1 MKKTKFLA
9 VAIIASL
16 LGIHAVADQYV
27 TLNWGAGQTVTMAV
41 PDDLAIM
48 INSNKAAIENALT
61 VNGIDSTTAETYV
74 QEAKTAYTA
83 FLSSAGIKTTMP
95 YTTVING
102 LNEFTGALVDSIPNA
117 QIQQNVWANSWIGYI
132 LPKPSFGVGINAGV
146 SKLDMGSLK
155 RAGEAL
161 GIDMGNVP
169 GTLAFPIATVDARVG
184 GFILPFD
191 VGFTI
196 SGFDTSKISPLH
208 NAIKPAT
215 YDFFTIGFDVRYAVV
230 KGGLILPKISAGLG
244 YYYTSGHFGAD
255 NNGSSAELDFK
266 VQNIVLSAQASKKF
280 AFFVPYAGVRVMF
293 AKSNIDWKAT
303 ANWANILKASNNIM
317 DAIAYGI
324 LPSRFNGGTE
334 KGFTDHVRPV
344 IFGGFAFDLA
354 FIDITLAASYD
365 FISEVP
371 SGALSVRFAMN

>member
-1 MKKTKFLA
+1 
-9 VAIIASL
+9 
-16 LGIHAVADQYV
+16 VADQYV

-61 VNGIDSTTAETYV
+61 VNNIDSTTAKSYV
-74 QEAKTAYTA
+74 TEAKDAYTS

-303 ANWANILKASNNIM
+303 ANWKNILGANNNIM